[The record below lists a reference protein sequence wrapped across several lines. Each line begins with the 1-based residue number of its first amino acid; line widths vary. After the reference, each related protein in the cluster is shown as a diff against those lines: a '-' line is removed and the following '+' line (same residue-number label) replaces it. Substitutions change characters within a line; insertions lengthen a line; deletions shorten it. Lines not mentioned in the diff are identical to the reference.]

1 MEATSK
7 AKFQRFGSRKVGLL
21 LDLVRGKSV
30 KASQGIIPFSG
41 LRCSDM
47 VQKTINAAAANLQVK
62 LGNKLDLTKIYIKE
76 AYSNMGPM
84 KNLKRIQPGPQG
96 RAMPYKRNV
105 CHLTVTVSD
114 IKGGH
119 K

>member
-47 VQKTINAAAANLQVK
+47 IQKTVNAAAANLQVK
-62 LGNKLDLTKIYIKE
+62 
-76 AYSNMGPM
+76 
-84 KNLKRIQPGPQG
+84 
-96 RAMPYKRNV
+96 
-105 CHLTVTVSD
+105 
-114 IKGGH
+114 
-119 K
+119 